1 MTSLFAGFGL
11 AAKREIE
18 PHLQRSGVE
27 RVGGLV
33 GPAHMQRAFFEH
45 EHQRIR
51 CGRDQRGFGVSRV
64 RADARGLPHRLP
76 AFEGRTS
83 DDRDGHGARRRIAM
97 ADGEVQVFEIGG
109 EVLFERE
116 RHCLRDAGRSADRR
130 QVGTGEC
137 DIGGR
142 QDHHSTAALGQGERV
157 GDRAALYVAG
167 TGAVG
172 VDDQPGR
179 WRVLGRPETDHQGFS
194 HTVIRLRNCAG
205 QAAPFRHHC
214 ARGDCTG

>member
-1 MTSLFAGFGL
+1 
-11 AAKREIE
+11 
-18 PHLQRSGVE
+18 
-27 RVGGLV
+27 
-33 GPAHMQRAFFEH
+33 
-45 EHQRIR
+45 
-51 CGRDQRGFGVSRV
+51 
-64 RADARGLPHRLP
+64 
-76 AFEGRTS
+76 
-83 DDRDGHGARRRIAM
+83 M

-109 EVLFERE
+109 EVFFECE
-116 RHCLRDAGRSADRR
+116 RHRLRDAGRTADRR
-130 QVGTGEC
+130 QVRTGER

-142 QDHHSTAALGQGERV
+142 QDHDGAAALGQGERV
-157 GDRAALYVAG
+157 GDRAALHVAR

-205 QAAPFRHHC
+205 QAAPFRPHR